1 MKLIL
6 FSKGRAAAR
15 HVEFSMPLV
24 AACVVGFMA
33 LSIAGFGYLLSRS
46 IGPARPVA
54 DIDGLKLDVASQQ
67 KYLDE
72 IKGSAQEQIDAL
84 AIRMGELNASAIRL
98 NALGR
103 RLTDMADLNEGEFD
117 FENPPAV
124 GGPVESELASATGQ
138 ATDFFSDINTMDRK
152 LYDQQQQLMVLE
164 GLLLNRRLSDRV
176 FPKGRP
182 VTAGWISSYFG
193 RRSDPFTGKSTS
205 HRGVDFA
212 GKAGADVIA
221 VAAGVVTFSGPR
233 HGYGNMVEISH
244 GNGYVTRYAHN
255 QRNLVAPGDQIQPG
269 QIIALVGS
277 TGRATGPNLHFEV
290 WHQGRP
296 VNPVKYIRKTT

>member
-1 MKLIL
+1 
-6 FSKGRAAAR
+6 
-15 HVEFSMPLV
+15 MPLV
-24 AACVVGFMA
+24 AACVAGFMA
-33 LSIAGFGYLLSRS
+33 LSIGGFGYLLARS
-46 IGPARPVA
+46 LGPVQPVA
-54 DIDGLKLDVASQQ
+54 DIDGLKIDIASQQ

-152 LYDQQQQLMVLE
+152 LYDQQQQLTVLE

-221 VAAGVVTFSGPR
+221 VAAGVVTYSGPR
-233 HGYGNMVEISH
+233 QGYGNMVEISH

>member
-1 MKLIL
+1 
-6 FSKGRAAAR
+6 
-15 HVEFSMPLV
+15 
-24 AACVVGFMA
+24 
-33 LSIAGFGYLLSRS
+33 
-46 IGPARPVA
+46 
-54 DIDGLKLDVASQQ
+54 
-67 KYLDE
+67 
-72 IKGSAQEQIDAL
+72 
-84 AIRMGELNASAIRL
+84 MGELNASAIRL

-152 LYDQQQQLMVLE
+152 LYDQQQQLTVLE

-221 VAAGVVTFSGPR
+221 VAAGVVTYSGPR
-233 HGYGNMVEISH
+233 QGYGNMVEISH

>member
-103 RLTDMADLNEGEFD
+103 RLTDMADLTADAFD

-221 VAAGVVTFSGPR
+221 VAAGVVTYSGPR
-233 HGYGNMVEISH
+233 QGYGNMVEISH

>member
-221 VAAGVVTFSGPR
+221 VAAGVVTYSGPR
-233 HGYGNMVEISH
+233 QGYGNMVEISH